1 MGVRSTFSSDLCF
14 LMAFSGE
21 VEVENERMAKELF
34 FIPALLLL
42 LVIVLI
48 QRRRATQPAF

>member
-1 MGVRSTFSSDLCF
+1 M
-14 LMAFSGE
+14 SGQE
-21 VEVENERMAKELF
+21 FDYYLDDPVVIAKVEVENERLPKEMF

-42 LVIVLI
+42 AGIVLI